1 MDRSTPSPQPPV
13 LPSAVTVRN
22 YRAFARPLQLELRPI
37 TLLYGVNNAGKS
49 ALLRVLPLLSESVR
63 PDASGPLHLE
73 SEAVRGSTFHDL
85 RWKGLEEEDDRDVG
99 VTLHWDGDPGV
110 ARIDYRFTWFDE
122 WRRLIIRRFT
132 VRDDSDDPLFDAAWE
147 PRREEKTASALTYQ
161 IAERDSGPAVPIRLP
176 FEGLLPG
183 WFGAPGP
190 AGMPSGS
197 APSGA
202 TADHPLLSNVS
213 ERLRALRNRVQW
225 LEAARRSPQRI
236 IPYPN
241 APRWRMKPGG
251 EDAAGVLATHPEI
264 LREVSAWYEHQ
275 LKRQLHLQEVPPGS
289 FRLMLRNQQKAE
301 LNVDLADTGEGMIQA
316 LPVLAALALSRRHR
330 RGGPGILAIEE
341 PESHLHPT
349 LARALAERFCEVAAE
364 DSPPRIVLETHSE
377 ELLLGVQLQIVQG
390 RLSPERVLVYWV
402 RQLDSGQSVA
412 ERITFDRD
420 ARPVGN
426 WPPGVFSEDTEM
438 ARQIIIERRKRP

>member
-1 MDRSTPSPQPPV
+1 MDRPTPSPQQPV

-22 YRAFARPLQLELRPI
+22 YRAFARPVQLELRPI

-49 ALLRVLPLLSESVR
+49 ALLRVLPLLGESVQ

-99 VTLHWDGDPGV
+99 VALHWDGDPSL
-110 ARIDYRFTWFDE
+110 ARVDYRLTWFEE
-122 WRRLIIRRFT
+122 WRRLIVRRFT
-132 VRDDSDDPLFDAAWE
+132 VRDDGGEPLLDASWE
-147 PRREEKTASALTYQ
+147 PRREERTSSELTYE
-161 IAERDSGPAVPIRLP
+161 IAERDSSFSGTSRLL
-176 FEGLLPG
+176 FEGLLPS
-183 WFGAPGP
+183 WRARP
-190 AGMPSGS
+190 
-197 APSGA
+197 
-202 TADHPLLSNVS
+202 DHRLLRIVS
-213 ERLRALRNRVQW
+213 ERLRGLRNRVQW

-236 IPYPN
+236 VPYPN
-241 APRWRMKPGG
+241 APRWRLKPGG
-251 EDAAGVLATHPEI
+251 EDAAGVLATQPEI
-264 LREVSAWYEHQ
+264 LQEVSAWYEHQ
-275 LKRQLHLQEVPPGS
+275 LRRRLHLQEVPPGS

-301 LNVDLADTGEGMIQA
+301 LDVDLTDTGEGMIQV
-316 LPVLAALALSRRHR
+316 LPVLAALALCRRHR

-364 DSPPRIVLETHSE
+364 DSPPRIVLETHSQ
-377 ELLLGVQLQIVQG
+377 ELLLGVQLQIVCG

-402 RQLDSGQSVA
+402 RQLDGGESVA

-420 ARPVGN
+420 ARPLGN
-426 WPPGVFSEDTEM
+426 WPPGVFSDDTEI